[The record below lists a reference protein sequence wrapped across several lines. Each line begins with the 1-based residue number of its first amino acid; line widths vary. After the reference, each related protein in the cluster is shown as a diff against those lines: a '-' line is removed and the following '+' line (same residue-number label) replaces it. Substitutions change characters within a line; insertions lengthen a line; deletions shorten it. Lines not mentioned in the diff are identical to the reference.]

1 MGNGDILFINE
12 MSMMKQTA
20 TEKGY
25 IKTGL
30 GIDAGGTYTDA
41 VIYDLENNITIC
53 KAKALTTRWDFTV
66 GIKGA
71 IETLD
76 KSRLPFI
83 ELVSLS
89 TTLATNAIVENE
101 GQKVG
106 LILMPPY
113 GHDVTKNI
121 SYHPK
126 AIIQGQLEIS
136 GEEITPINPDEVKE
150 VTAQMIEKDH
160 VTAFAVSGYAGSVNP
175 EHELKV
181 KSIIQDETGLFV
193 SCGHELSD
201 TLNFQ
206 TRAVT
211 AMLNARIIPRLA
223 SLLTDLEKVLDGYNI
238 SAPVV
243 VVKGDGTLISAEMA
257 KMRPVETILSGP
269 AASVAGAMHLTALN
283 DAIVVDMGG
292 TTTDTAAIS
301 EGLVRLNEHGS
312 MVGGH
317 RTHVKALDIRTV
329 GLGGDSLILYEKG
342 KFKIGPKRVA
352 PIAWLGH
359 YYPGTG
365 AALDFIENNIKHY
378 GGTTLTMQIIAR
390 TGNTNTISL
399 TPIEEKVI
407 SLLDQRP
414 YSMDELVPLS
424 GVLSEW
430 TLPLQRL
437 EENFMIQ
444 RCGLTLTDLLHIDGR
459 FRKWEAKSSE
469 RYAGLYAFLAK
480 RSIPELIDLLMDMGA
495 RQLSIEL
502 LKHALNDIN
511 PDELDKSHACRR
523 LIYHLLIKQH
533 PDYEVAINLKH
544 PVIGIGA
551 PIHFFLDK
559 AVKQLKTNTII
570 PDDADVANAIGA
582 ITSHV
587 VVHKKL
593 AILHDGLGNYSVEGI
608 SGKRQFRILDE
619 ADKFVRERLTEL
631 VHKQAREAGTGN
643 RAITFETKDHAPI
656 IATGDPLFVK
666 RTISATLKG
675 RPDMLLKKLIR

>member
-1 MGNGDILFINE
+1 
-12 MSMMKQTA
+12 MKQIS
-20 TEKGY
+20 ENKGY
-25 IKTGL
+25 IKIGL

-41 VIYDLENNITIC
+41 VIYDLDNNITIC

-66 GIKGA
+66 GIKEA
-71 IETLD
+71 IENLD
-76 KSRLPFI
+76 GYYLPLI

-106 LILMPPY
+106 LLLMPPY

-121 SYHPK
+121 AYHPK

-136 GEEITPINPDEVKE
+136 GEEITPINPDEVKAI
-150 VTAQMIEKDH
+150 TAQMIEKHH
-160 VTAFAVSGYAGSVNP
+160 VTAFAVSGYAGSINP
-175 EHELKV
+175 EHELNIK
-181 KSIIQDETGLFV
+181 KIIQDETGLFV

-223 SLLTDLEKVLDGYNI
+223 SLLIDLEKVLDRYNI

-243 VVKGDGTLISAEMA
+243 VVKVDGTLISADMA
-257 KMRPVETILSGP
+257 KRRPVETILSGP
-269 AASVAGAMHLTALN
+269 AASVAGARHLTGLD

-352 PIAWLGH
+352 PVAWLGH

-365 AALDFIENNIKHY
+365 AAIDFIEKNIKHY
-378 GGTTLTMQIIAR
+378 GGTTMTMQIIAR
-390 TGNTNTISL
+390 TGENKSILLN
-399 TPIEEKVI
+399 PVEKKII

-459 FRKWEAKSSE
+459 FRKWDTKSSE

-480 RSIPELIDLLMDMGA
+480 RTIPELIDQLMD
-495 RQLSIEL
+495 
-502 LKHALNDIN
+502 
-511 PDELDKSHACRR
+511 
-523 LIYHLLIKQH
+523 
-533 PDYEVAINLKH
+533 
-544 PVIGIGA
+544 IGA
-551 PIHFFLDK
+551 PINFFLNK
-559 AVKQLKTNTII
+559 AVRQIKTNAII
-570 PDDADVANAIGA
+570 PDNADVANAIGA
-582 ITSHV
+582 ITSQV

-593 AILHDGLGNYSVEGI
+593 AILHDGLGNFSIEGI
-608 SGKRQFRILDE
+608 SGIPKFRSLDAADQF
-619 ADKFVRERLTEL
+619 VQ
-631 VHKQAREAGTGN
+631 V
-643 RAITFETKDHAPI
+643 
-656 IATGDPLFVK
+656 
-666 RTISATLKG
+666 
-675 RPDMLLKKLIR
+675 